1 MPVGHATVPSRRA
14 RGRDERGDDG
24 SKKQG
29 QALDFS
35 NFRVDGPDLLGG
47 LHGDIERQRDV
58 PAAGGGPDRVVQV
71 RARRKLRNDRLDH
84 SPLKVVSGPPD
95 GLDPVNARKRMSR
108 FEKFH
113 GWAMIDVRS
122 HRRPRIGAWFHGSL
136 RAGSEDHQERDY
148 LLSYQT
154 GASSDK
160 SSECFFQ
167 GRYLNK

>member
-1 MPVGHATVPSRRA
+1 MPVGQAHLHLALAAAVTK
-14 RGRDERGDDG
+14 GGEDG
-24 SKKQG
+24 SKEQG

-47 LHGDIERQRDV
+47 LHGDIERQCDV
-58 PAAGGGPDRVVQV
+58 AAAGGGPDGVVQV

-95 GLDPVNARKRMSR
+95 GLDPVNARKRMNR

-122 HRRPRIGAWFHGSL
+122 HRRPMIGAGFHGSL
-136 RAGSEDHQERDY
+136 RAGSEDHQARDY
-148 LLSYQT
+148 LLSYRT
-154 GASSDK
+154 VASSDK

-167 GRYLNK
+167 GRYQNK